1 MGTGKWLIFSCSVK
15 YCICFTKLGLLLYCL
30 DFGGQRQRYEN
41 KLATF
46 RRQAEER
53 QDLQLRKED
62 AGEAGQEDVSTE
74 SSEVNDA
81 SPHFEIFKVISRDVY
96 IVAVCHN
103 LHLIHEIAFCTA
115 RNWFLIVKTHK
126 RGVVSGIIR
135 TVRTSHKIADF
146 FRYT

>member
-1 MGTGKWLIFSCSVK
+1 M
-15 YCICFTKLGLLLYCL
+15 YLLHEIWTSFIPSI

-53 QDLQLRKED
+53 QDLQLRQED

-81 SPHFEIFKVISRDVY
+81 SPHFEIFKVILG
-96 IVAVCHN
+96 IV
-103 LHLIHEIAFCTA
+103 
-115 RNWFLIVKTHK
+115 
-126 RGVVSGIIR
+126 
-135 TVRTSHKIADF
+135 
-146 FRYT
+146 

>member
-1 MGTGKWLIFSCSVK
+1 MPTRNPTNLSNK
-15 YCICFTKLGLLLYCL
+15 YCIFFSFIPSI

-62 AGEAGQEDVSTE
+62 AGEAGQEDQEDVSTE

-81 SPHFEIFKVISRDVY
+81 SPHFEIFKVILGMFTLWK
-96 IVAVCHN
+96 IVHGRC
-103 LHLIHEIAFCTA
+103 
-115 RNWFLIVKTHK
+115 
-126 RGVVSGIIR
+126 GSVSYSSSYSLTR
-135 TVRTSHKIADF
+135 F
-146 FRYT
+146 M